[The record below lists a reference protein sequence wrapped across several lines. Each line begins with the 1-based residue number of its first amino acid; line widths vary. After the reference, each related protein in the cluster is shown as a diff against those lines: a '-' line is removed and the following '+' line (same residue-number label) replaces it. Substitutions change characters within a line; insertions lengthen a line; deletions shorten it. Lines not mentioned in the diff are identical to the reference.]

1 MQMKKKGSGDAPPKQ
16 KERHIVTWSQ
26 QVDSLSST
34 SVLNLLEKFSMF
46 FRRSLCFY
54 GHRLVG
60 LQEDDILRE
69 QISLHGTE
77 K

>member
-1 MQMKKKGSGDAPPKQ
+1 MQMKKKGNSEAPPKQ

-26 QVDSLSST
+26 QVDSLSS
-34 SVLNLLEKFSMF
+34 SLVLNLLEKFSVF
-46 FRRSLCFY
+46 LRRILCFMDV
-54 GHRLVG
+54 GCVG